1 MKFGVTIPGLFL
13 YPVIAQPWEA
23 ALSGEEILRIARR
36 AEELGFDWISVPD
49 HIIMPNE
56 EVEVMGP
63 RWAEAFTSI
72 AVIAG
77 ATKSI
82 RVTNNI
88 LILPYRDPILLA
100 KMVSTLDFLSGG
112 RLIVSV
118 AVGHTQREFDILGVP
133 YDKRG
138 AITDEYLRAMKE
150 LWTSDNPTFSGE
162 HVQFHD
168 VTFEPKPVQKPHP
181 PIWIG
186 GNARP
191 VIRRAAALAD
201 GWAPWLMTPE
211 RLREGLDYLHEQPAF
226 QNRTTPFEIVT
237 DTLEMQVDEETHEQT
252 GETTILTGKDE
263 IIDRIG
269 RYKDAGMTGTG
280 AVIPP
285 VDSLEQYLERMQWFR
300 EEVVTVFKA

>member
-23 ALSGEEILRIARR
+23 ALSGEEILRIARS

-82 RVTNNI
+82 RVTNSI

-118 AVGHTQREFDILGVP
+118 AVGHTQREFEILGVP

-269 RYKDAGMTGTG
+269 RYQDAGMTGTG

-300 EEVVTVFKA
+300 EEVVTVFKG

>member
-1 MKFGVTIPGLFL
+1 
-13 YPVIAQPWEA
+13 
-23 ALSGEEILRIARR
+23 
-36 AEELGFDWISVPD
+36 
-49 HIIMPNE
+49 
-56 EVEVMGP
+56 
-63 RWAEAFTSI
+63 
-72 AVIAG
+72 
-77 ATKSI
+77 
-82 RVTNNI
+82 
-88 LILPYRDPILLA
+88 
-100 KMVSTLDFLSGG
+100 MVSTRDFLSSG

-133 YDKRG
+133 YHKRG

-269 RYKDAGMTGTG
+269 RYQDAGMTGTG

-300 EEVVTVFKA
+300 EEVVTVFKG

>member
-1 MKFGVTIPGLFL
+1 MKFGVTVPGLFL
-13 YPVIAQPWEA
+13 YPVVARPWEQELA
-23 ALSGEEILRIARR
+23 GRDILRIARK
-36 AEELGFDWISVPD
+36 ADDLEFDWISVPD

-56 EVEVMGP
+56 EVESMGP

-77 ATKSI
+77 ATKRI

-88 LILPYRDPILLA
+88 LILPYRNPILLA
-100 KMVSTLDFLSGG
+100 KMVSTLDFLSDG
-112 RLIVSV
+112 RLILSV
-118 AVGHTQREFDILGVP
+118 AAGHTRREFDLLGVP
-133 YDKRG
+133 YHQRG
-138 AITDEYLRAMKE
+138 AMTSEYLRAMKE
-150 LWTSDNPTFSGE
+150 LWTSDNPTFHGE

-211 RLREGLDYLHEQPAF
+211 RLREGIDYLHEQPGF
-226 QNRTTPFEIVT
+226 QDRAAPFEIIT
-237 DTLEMQVDEETHEQT
+237 DTLEMQVDEETHQQT
-252 GETTILTGKDE
+252 GETTFLTSKDE

-269 RYKDAGMTGTG
+269 RYQNAGMTGTG
-280 AVIPP
+280 AVMPP
-285 VDSLEQYLERMQWFR
+285 ADSLEEFLEGMQWFC
-300 EEVVTVFKA
+300 EEIVPAFKS

>member
-82 RVTNNI
+82 RVTNSI

-118 AVGHTQREFDILGVP
+118 AVGHTQREFEILGVP

-269 RYKDAGMTGTG
+269 RYQDAGMTGTG

-300 EEVVTVFKA
+300 EEVVTAFNA

>member
-23 ALSGEEILRIARR
+23 SLSGEEILRIARR

-82 RVTNNI
+82 RVTNSI

-112 RLIVSV
+112 RLILSV

-133 YDKRG
+133 FDKRG

-201 GWAPWLMTPE
+201 GWYPWLMTPE

-226 QNRTTPFEIVT
+226 QDRTTPFEIVT

-300 EEVVTVFKA
+300 EEVVTVFKG